1 MGRPYVVIDI
11 GNGSIEIVAGWL
23 KQGRPHVIEKLS
35 LPLGIQELVPKF
47 VELGF
52 KLAPFNA
59 WLNEKLGGVQ
69 IPQPNFAAKSI
80 LLGSAPTKAAWI
92 QKRGPRLDAVYNPR
106 IVSGATLSRKD
117 IQRLIA
123 NVSEAWAKSREAA
136 RNYVDFRIKD
146 DSEVFMLICG
156 MALVDAILQK
166 QGRANCVVSA
176 QGVRFGYLYQMLAG

>member
-1 MGRPYVVIDI
+1 M
-11 GNGSIEIVAGWL
+11 ET
-23 KQGRPHVIEKLS
+23 S
-35 LPLGIQELVPKF
+35 L
-47 VELGF
+47 
-52 KLAPFNA
+52 
-59 WLNEKLGGVQ
+59 
-69 IPQPNFAAKSI
+69 
-80 LLGSAPTKAAWI
+80 
-92 QKRGPRLDAVYNPR
+92 GPRFIVRCCTTSLVRNGNVGLDAVYNPR

-156 MALVDAILQK
+156 MALVDTILQK